1 MSNEHLTSRVI
12 QIVKEITQ
20 ADNVNELTDVSNL
33 PNWDSLAYMSVVA
46 AIEDEFNIQVNQDN
60 VTEFDSVKKIVQMLT
75 LDD

>member
-46 AIEDEFNIQVNQDN
+46 AIEDEFKIQVNQDN